1 MSVGRG
7 GQLVER
13 GRRHVAAVA
22 AQRAGV
28 ATRHLL
34 VGGGQQGPGQR
45 QHRLGRLGQAA
56 GNAILRASHA
66 DDPVLAQF
74 GRLAGSGFPVAK
86 KLAKD
91 KDVEDEEIYGL
102 GFRLLESSDG
112 NDQELG
118 AELLAGIV
126 EDRPRSKLAKAAKNK
141 LKLTGHLDD

>member
-1 MSVGRG
+1 V
-7 GQLVER
+7 
-13 GRRHVAAVA
+13 
-22 AQRAGV
+22 
-28 ATRHLL
+28 
-34 VGGGQQGPGQR
+34 
-45 QHRLGRLGQAA
+45 LGLKAA
-56 GNAILRASHA
+56 GNAIRRASHA

-74 GRLAGSGFPVAK
+74 GRLAGSGFAVAK

-102 GFRLLESSDG
+102 GFRLLESADG

-126 EDRPRSKLAKAAKNK
+126 EDRPRSEAGQGAKNK

>member
-1 MSVGRG
+1 M
-7 GQLVER
+7 
-13 GRRHVAAVA
+13 
-22 AQRAGV
+22 
-28 ATRHLL
+28 
-34 VGGGQQGPGQR
+34 
-45 QHRLGRLGQAA
+45 
-56 GNAILRASHA
+56 
-66 DDPVLAQF
+66 
-74 GRLAGSGFPVAK
+74 AK